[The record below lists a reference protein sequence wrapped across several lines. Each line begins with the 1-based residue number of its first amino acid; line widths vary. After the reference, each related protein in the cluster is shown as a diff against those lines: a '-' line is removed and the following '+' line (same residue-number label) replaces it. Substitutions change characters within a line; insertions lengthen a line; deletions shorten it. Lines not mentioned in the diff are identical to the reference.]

1 MKQLGIL
8 FFIFAFSLLGGRCF
22 AVSQFSPSL
31 TRMEKSLFGVD
42 YSTQDDNARL
52 KRIEEVVYGSPT
64 TSPSSVPQ
72 RVNKLTKDLAADLMG
87 QEIKPKKDTFAED
100 EEGYKEAI
108 PKADS
113 SVNYPVVDGLERKVF
128 NKDFKTTDIN
138 QRLASLEKN
147 VFKKTYNDDLN
158 SRVDRLKMAIQ
169 PEKVAQSYDYDD
181 SDDSAE
187 SGGASS
193 LSDPT
198 DVFGDNPP
206 TQSWVSPKNR
216 IPISPSYNSQNSVLD
231 EYDGDTDVEIPLAAL
246 ERSVLKKSF
255 PNDTVSNRLTRMELK
270 VFSSSFADDDAQTR
284 LDRIASA
291 YQAQKTSKKY
301 DGNKFAQHSAA
312 AMQVGAILLMI
323 LAAII

>member
-1 MKQLGIL
+1 MGD
-8 FFIFAFSLLGGRCF
+8 RCF

-31 TRMEKSLFGVD
+31 TRMEKSLFGID

-52 KRIEEVVYGSPT
+52 KRIEEVVYGAPS
-64 TSPSSVPQ
+64 TSVSSVPQ
-72 RVNKLTKDLAADLMG
+72 RVDKLTKDLAADLIG
-87 QEIKPKKDTFAED
+87 QEINPKKDTFAED
-100 EEGYKEAI
+100 EDGYKEAI

-128 NKDFKTTDIN
+128 SKDFKTTDIN

-169 PEKVAQSYDYDD
+169 PEKVAPRDEYDYDG
-181 SDDSAE
+181 DSAE
-187 SGGASS
+187 SADASDDS
-193 LSDPT
+193 NIYKPSDILSDNAPSQ
-198 DVFGDNPP
+198 N
-206 TQSWVSPKNR
+206 WLSPKMKNQFA
-216 IPISPSYNSQNSVLD
+216 PNYNAQNSVLD
-231 EYDGDTDVEIPLAAL
+231 EYQDDSDIDVPLAAL

-255 PNDTVSNRLTRMELK
+255 PNDTVSNRLTRLELK

-284 LDRIASA
+284 LDRVASA
-291 YQAQKTSKKY
+291 HQAQRTSKKY